1 MGEILVSD
9 FGDVLKKYME
19 EAEISVKELADA
31 SGLSASAISRYRSG
45 ERLPAAGGAELQNLL
60 NALERY
66 YPAERKEEV
75 RQAFAKVMPA
85 DSISK
90 QVFADRLAYLVKYLS
105 LNQRKMAAYVGYD
118 ASFLSRIMSGKRLPS
133 DMDQLSEKTSEFVV
147 KQLKNRGIRSRLE
160 ELLECTITEF
170 PGEREEKELIA
181 EIREWLV
188 KNGEPM
194 PLDNNGTLTD
204 SDSAMGFLQYLDAF
218 DLNDYLKKV
227 HFDKIIVPPAIPGRR
242 PARHF
247 YGVEGMRAA
256 ELEFSKRVV
265 FGKEKDPVWMF
276 SNFPMEEAAK
286 DESFPKKYMMM
297 LALMIKKG
305 LKLNILHDL
314 DRPVPEMMMG
324 LQGWIPMY
332 MAGKVSPFYM
342 DEPEGDAWSHLIR
355 ISGNCALVGECIG
368 KDMSTAHMYLT
379 SDPEEIKGLGRY
391 RDHFFD
397 RAKPLV
403 EFLRTK
409 KEWKLLEEVRREESK
424 YEEPVFFDSRDSKT
438 FRNISLELYGK
449 RCVIISKENEPKM
462 YFVFRHPRIVEIIA
476 ENTDKM

>member
-1 MGEILVSD
+1 MNT
-9 FGDVLKKYME
+9 FGDLLKKYME
-19 EAEISVKELADA
+19 EAEVGVKDLADA
-31 SGLSASAISRYRSG
+31 SGLSVSTISRYRSG
-45 ERLPAAGGAELQNLL
+45 ERLPAPDGEELQNLL
-60 NALERY
+60 KALERY
-66 YPAERKEEV
+66 YPAERHEEL
-75 RQAFAKVMPA
+75 REAFAAVMPA
-85 DSISK
+85 DTIRK
-90 QVFADRLAYLVKYLS
+90 QAFADRLSYLVKYLS
-105 LNQRKMAAYVGYD
+105 LNQRKLAAYVGYD

-147 KQLKNRGIRSRLE
+147 KQLKNREVRSRLE
-160 ELLECTITEF
+160 DLLECGIPEL
-170 PGEREEKELIA
+170 PNEQEEKELIA

-188 KNGEPM
+188 KTGDSVPHGT
-194 PLDNNGTLTD
+194 NGTLSD

-227 HFDKIIVPPAIPGRR
+227 HFDKVIVPPAISGRR

-256 ELEFSKRVV
+256 ELEFCKRVV

-286 DESFPKKYMMM
+286 DENFPKKYMLM
-297 LALMIKKG
+297 LVLMIKKG
-305 LKLNILHDL
+305 LTLNILHDL
-314 DRPVPEMMMG
+314 DRPLPEMMMG

-332 MAGKVSPFYM
+332 MAGKVSPYYM
-342 DEPEGDAWSHLIR
+342 DEPEKDGWSHLIR

-368 KDMSTAHMYLT
+368 KDLSTAHMYLT
-379 SDPEEIKGLGRY
+379 SDAEEIRGLSRY

-403 EFLRTK
+403 EFFQTEE
-409 KEWKLLEEVRREESK
+409 EWKLLDEVRKEESR
-424 YEEPVFFDSRDSKT
+424 YEDPVFFDGRESRT

-449 RCVIISKENEPKM
+449 RCVIIAKENEPKM

-476 ENTDKM
+476 DNTDKM